1 MAVRTKHFAFI
12 NLTLQLVNVRHVIN
26 EIANL
31 PVLIA
36 AISMMKLKASRIVFT
51 TPNTSNGG
59 LILSVPCL
67 NLLSSYVP
75 LLYQSISMAL
85 APRFIPRS
93 FLCHVLFI
101 MLLLSFVS
109 ILCQSISM
117 APVPGSVPLSLSSF
131 AFICH
136 ERTPF
141 MLFVLYNCLY
151 SIP

>member
-75 LLYQSISMAL
+75 LCDLRQFMAIFVKQIV
-85 APRFIPRS
+85 A
-93 FLCHVLFI
+93 VL
-101 MLLLSFVS
+101 LV
-109 ILCQSISM
+109 QK
-117 APVPGSVPLSLSSF
+117 PV
-131 AFICH
+131 
-136 ERTPF
+136 
-141 MLFVLYNCLY
+141 
-151 SIP
+151 